1 MFTWNKSTR
10 INSSIGTRPVKN
22 AIDILCRDMDK
33 VLKSESKTGGEI
45 VLQEDD
51 TLQEEQYR
59 IEISANKIYV
69 FANDDLGWVYGILTL
84 SEKYLGVKP
93 FWFWM
98 DQHSLSSTIHSQKRP
113 QISFRRNF
121 Q

>member
-59 IEISANKIYV
+59 IEI
-69 FANDDLGWVYGILTL
+69 
-84 SEKYLGVKP
+84 
-93 FWFWM
+93 
-98 DQHSLSSTIHSQKRP
+98 
-113 QISFRRNF
+113 
-121 Q
+121 